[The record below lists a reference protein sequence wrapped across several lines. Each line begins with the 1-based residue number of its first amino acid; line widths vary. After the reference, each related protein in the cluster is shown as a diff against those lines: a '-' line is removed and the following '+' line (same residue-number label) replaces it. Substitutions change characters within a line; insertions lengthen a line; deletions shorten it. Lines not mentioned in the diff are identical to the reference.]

1 MKRKRHKKRKR
12 DPPSKLPNAAENFW
26 IDSLENLEFVGQL
39 GQGGF
44 GNVSLLCTY
53 DGVVV
58 VDYFLLLR
66 LFVLL

>member
-1 MKRKRHKKRKR
+1 MF
-12 DPPSKLPNAAENFW
+12 SSAFSSLLGCKLLNAEENIW
-26 IDSLENLEFVGQL
+26 VDSLENLEFVGQL

-58 VDYFLLLR
+58 DY
-66 LFVLL
+66 VHS

>member
-1 MKRKRHKKRKR
+1 MNIKRKRHKKKR
-12 DPPSKLPNAAENFW
+12 RDQPSKLLNAEENIW
-26 IDSLENLEFVGQL
+26 VDSLENLEFVGQL

-58 VDYFLLLR
+58 DYFHS
-66 LFVLL
+66 